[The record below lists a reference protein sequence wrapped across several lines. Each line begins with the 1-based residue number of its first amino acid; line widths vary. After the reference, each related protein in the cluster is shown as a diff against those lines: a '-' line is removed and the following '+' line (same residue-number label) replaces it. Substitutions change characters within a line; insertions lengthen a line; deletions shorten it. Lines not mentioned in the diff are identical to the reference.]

1 VQSESWN
8 QVSEDEMIQ
17 SLEIRLKE
25 GTRHQA
31 LVPRNLTAATTGD
44 IQNKFKANHKINNMQ
59 SYQHQVRRRNLAK
72 ESKEKEKYV
81 PPLYKYLDKTVF
93 IQIKNGGG
101 KVSGTFEGFDVFQ
114 NLILANAVNESQVGV
129 KEEMIGRVVR
139 FVPESF
145 ELVSFDSLV

>member
-1 VQSESWN
+1 
-8 QVSEDEMIQ
+8 
-17 SLEIRLKE
+17 
-25 GTRHQA
+25 
-31 LVPRNLTAATTGD
+31 
-44 IQNKFKANHKINNMQ
+44 MQ
-59 SYQHQVRRRNLAK
+59 SYQHQVRRRQLAPR

-101 KVSGTFEGFDVFQ
+101 NVSGTSEGLDAFQ

-139 FVPESF
+139 FVPESLQARF
-145 ELVSFDSLV
+145 ILIQWYREVCLHFIRPIDDIQFIRGNMVHSVELVK